1 MSIKDFL
8 TKGRVVIDAPA
19 VDKAT
24 VLAELSRRAA
34 GAAGLPVEFVINEIR
49 KRDELGSTGI
59 GKGVALP
66 HARLREVKKTV
77 GVLTRLIKP
86 VEFDAVDGEPV
97 DIVFLLLLPAAA
109 QLDQLNALAAAARKL
124 RDPAVLAKLRA
135 ARQQHR
141 RRNGGHRET

>member
-1 MSIKDFL
+1 MNIKDFL
-8 TKGRVVIDAPA
+8 TKGRVIVDAPA

-24 VLAELSRRAA
+24 VLGELSRRAA
-34 GAAGLPVEFVINEIR
+34 VAAGLPVQFVTNEIR

-77 GVLTRLIKP
+77 GVLARLIKP

-109 QLDQLNALAAAARKL
+109 QLDQLNALAATARKL
-124 RDPAVLAKLRA
+124 RDPEVLAKLRA
-135 ARQQHR
+135 GRDAAALFQ
-141 RRNGGHRET
+141 TITT